1 MKRQVK
7 TEIQKE
13 IEDMLGLAEYRST
26 TYPSSC
32 DTVKTVLRCKITV
45 KSASMKKMEKS
56 HADSFYTQKE
66 QTVAD
71 NLTQG

>member
-7 TEIQKE
+7 AEIQKE
-13 IEDMLGLAEYRST
+13 TGDMLGLAEYGCT
-26 TYPSSC
+26 KYPSSC
-32 DTVKTVLRCKITV
+32 DTMKTGLRCKVTV
-45 KSASMKKMEKS
+45 KSDSMKKMEKS
-56 HADSFYTQKE
+56 HANSFYTQKE